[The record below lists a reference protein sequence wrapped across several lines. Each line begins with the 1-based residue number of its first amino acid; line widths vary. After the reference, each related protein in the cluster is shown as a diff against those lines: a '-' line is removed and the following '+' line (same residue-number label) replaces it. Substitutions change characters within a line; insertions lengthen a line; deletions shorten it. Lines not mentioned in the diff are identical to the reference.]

1 MAMGWRGEGKLVV
14 GVGGDRVE
22 GEKVE
27 KRGWG
32 GDGVCLLG

>member
-14 GVGGDRVE
+14 GVGGDWVE

-27 KRGWG
+27 KRGWC
-32 GDGVCLLG
+32 CLLG